1 MEKMKRRLT
10 CNHVSAIIE
19 DVEGDERLMQPFPES
34 TFCAGGAVPSVSCK
48 RSGIVRL
55 CHWSGTLGK
64 EGRVARVAQMNFF
77 VLGRPAHSQYAFLP
91 AKERPARSDG
101 RIGFPL

>member
-34 TFCAGGAVPSVSCK
+34 TFCAGGTAPSVSHK
-48 RSGIVRL
+48 RSGIIRL
-55 CHWSGTLGK
+55 RHGVNRL
-64 EGRVARVAQMNFF
+64 
-77 VLGRPAHSQYAFLP
+77 
-91 AKERPARSDG
+91 ERRGAW
-101 RIGFPL
+101 LVWLK